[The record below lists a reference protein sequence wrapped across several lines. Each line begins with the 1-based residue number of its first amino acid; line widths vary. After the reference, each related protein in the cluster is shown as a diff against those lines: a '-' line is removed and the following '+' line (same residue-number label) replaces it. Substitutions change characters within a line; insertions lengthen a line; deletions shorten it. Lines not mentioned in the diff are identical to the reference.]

1 MSSTASKYLEPK
13 DITELLTLGPMP
25 AVKNPYPIYKKLRD
39 ENHVFDNSK
48 DNIEASVSGNPY
60 SVFITRYDDIKNV
73 LKDDITFSS
82 AINNRTMGLVMGPT
96 IVGMDG
102 KEHMKHRNLV
112 TPSMSTRALKGVD
125 FATVVRKIADHYID
139 KFVKNGKADLHDQF
153 CFDFPI
159 TVFVSLL
166 GLESVDVDKVHRWGQ
181 DLCLVAFDPMKG
193 IVASEALMNYLTPI
207 IQDKRKNPSD
217 DMISTLVLSEVDGQK
232 LTDLEIVSFLRLL
245 TLAGAETTN
254 HLIGTA
260 FYVMLKDPALM
271 ERVRNDRKL
280 VPALMNECMR
290 WEPPVSTVMREATC
304 DTMIGGVPIKKDT
317 AIVCQLG
324 SANRDERRFK
334 DPDVFDI
341 DRPDNDPI
349 PFGYGRHYCAGSHL
363 AKLEAEIG
371 INALLDRLKN
381 LKVQPG
387 VDFGV
392 VGFSFRGPDHLPVT
406 FTPA

>member
-1 MSSTASKYLEPK
+1 MNAASKYLEPK
-13 DITELLTLGPMP
+13 DITELLSLGPVP

-39 ENHVFDNSK
+39 EQPVFDNSK
-48 DNIEASVSGNPY
+48 DNVEASISGNPY

-73 LKDDITFSS
+73 LKDDVTFSS
-82 AINNRTMGLVMGPT
+82 AITNRTMGLVMGPT

-102 KEHMKHRNLV
+102 KEHMKHRALI
-112 TPSMSTRALKGVD
+112 TPSMTARTLKGGSFPD
-125 FATVVRKIADHYID
+125 AVRKIAHHQID
-139 KFVKNGKADLHDQF
+139 QFIKDGKADLHDQF
-153 CFDFPI
+153 CFDYPI
-159 TVFVSLL
+159 TVFTSIL
-166 GLESVDVDKVHRWGQ
+166 GLDSMDVDKVHRWGQ

-193 IVASEALMNYLTPI
+193 IVASEALLNYLTPI
-207 IQDKRKNPSD
+207 VQEKRKHPGD
-217 DMISTLVLSEVDGQK
+217 DMISTLVQSEVDGQK
-232 LTDLEIVSFLRLL
+232 LTDLEVISFLRLL

-304 DTMIGGVPIKKDT
+304 DTTIGSVPIKKNT
-317 AIVCQLG
+317 AVVCQLG

-334 DPDVFDI
+334 NPDVFDI

-363 AKLEAEIG
+363 AKLEAEVG
-371 INALLDRLKN
+371 INALLDRLKD

>member
-1 MSSTASKYLEPK
+1 MNSASKYLEPK

-39 ENHVFDNSK
+39 EMPVLDNSK
-48 DNIEASVSGNPY
+48 ANVEASISGNPY

-73 LKDDITFSS
+73 LKDDVTFSS
-82 AINNRTMGLVMGPT
+82 AITNRTMGLVMGPT

-102 KEHMKHRNLV
+102 KEHMKHRALI
-112 TPSMSTRALKGVD
+112 TPSMTARTLKGGSFPD
-125 FATVVRKIADHYID
+125 EVRKIAHSHID
-139 KFVKNGKADLHDQF
+139 KFIKDGKADLHDQF
-153 CFDFPI
+153 CFDYPI
-159 TVFVSLL
+159 SVFVSIL
-166 GLESVDVDKVHRWGQ
+166 GLDVADVGQVHRWGQ

-193 IVASEALMNYLTPI
+193 IVASEALLNYLTPI
-207 IQDKRKNPSD
+207 VQEKRKHPGD
-217 DMISTLVLSEVDGQK
+217 DMISTLVQSEVDGQK
-232 LTDLEIVSFLRLL
+232 LTDLEVVSFLRLL

-280 VPALMNECMR
+280 VSALMNECMR

-304 DTMIGGVPIKKDT
+304 DTTIGGVPIKKNT
-317 AIVCQLG
+317 AVVCQLG

-334 DPDVFDI
+334 NPDVFDI

-363 AKLEAEIG
+363 AKLEGEIG
-371 INALLDRLKN
+371 INALLDRLKDV
-381 LKVQPG
+381 KIQPG

-392 VGFSFRGPDHLPVT
+392 IGFSFRGPDHLPVT